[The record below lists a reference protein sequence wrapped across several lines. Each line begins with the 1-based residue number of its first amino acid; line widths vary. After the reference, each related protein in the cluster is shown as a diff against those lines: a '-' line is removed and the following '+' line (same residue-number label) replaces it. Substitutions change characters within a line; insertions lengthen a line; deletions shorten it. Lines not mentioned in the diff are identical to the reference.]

1 MSVSGNQRK
10 IIEIPLS
17 HMWFEF
23 VVKMLSLKLQIIFC
37 VNPSGGNY
45 LDTNIGE
52 NYH

>member
-23 VVKMLSLKLQIIFC
+23 QGKNVEFKVTNNFLCQSFRRKLFR
-37 VNPSGGNY
+37 
-45 LDTNIGE
+45 
-52 NYH
+52 H